1 MQSDIK
7 DMEGRLRRC
16 ERKLASL
23 DMLIEIFKQQKEVYD
38 RLEKYVELDKD

>member
-1 MQSDIK
+1 MKPDINDIEK
-7 DMEGRLRRC
+7 RLSRC

-38 RLEKYVELDKD
+38 RLEKYVELNK